1 MKKKHTLYFGFA
13 LMTLIG
19 LQSCKTTEEVTGGQ
33 PADTLANVYPL
44 SIKEGS
50 SGYLT
55 GYGAEGIEEGGVV
68 INSQE
73 EWDALTTKMN
83 SVNKSIKEQPIDFDR
98 GTVLAY
104 FDQIRGSGGYTV
116 EIESAT
122 KTGKKI
128 QGQIKKASP
137 KGDAIEIMT
146 QPFHIVIIQKSNDK
160 VSFTDSI

>member
-19 LQSCKTTEEVTGGQ
+19 LQSCKTTEEVIGEQ
-33 PADTLANVYPL
+33 PADTLSNVYPL
-44 SIKEGS
+44 SINEVA

-68 INSQE
+68 INSLE
-73 EWDALTTKMN
+73 EWNALTTKMN
-83 SVNKSIKEQPIDFDR
+83 SVNKAIKEQSIDFNR
-98 GTVLAY
+98 VTVLAY

-116 EIESAT
+116 QIATAT

-128 QGQIKKASP
+128 QAQIKKASP
-137 KGDAIEIMT
+137 EGDAIEIMT
-146 QPFHIVIIQKSNDK
+146 QPFHIVIIQKSDEK
-160 VSFTDSI
+160 VSFTE